1 MPRRP
6 RALTSGIA
14 RTPGNRTRLKTVKV
28 RLRLDSSQWKMLER
42 CAKMENMTVA
52 EAIQHCLRN
61 GADLRLWYDS
71 VKTTSS
77 PLASS

>member
-1 MPRRP
+1 MPRRR
-6 RALTSGIA
+6 RALTPRIA
-14 RTPGNRTRLKTVKV
+14 RNPGNRTRLKTVKV
-28 RLRLDSSQWKMLER
+28 RLRLDTSQWKMLER
-42 CAKMENMTVA
+42 CAKMENMTLA

-77 PLASS
+77 PLSTA